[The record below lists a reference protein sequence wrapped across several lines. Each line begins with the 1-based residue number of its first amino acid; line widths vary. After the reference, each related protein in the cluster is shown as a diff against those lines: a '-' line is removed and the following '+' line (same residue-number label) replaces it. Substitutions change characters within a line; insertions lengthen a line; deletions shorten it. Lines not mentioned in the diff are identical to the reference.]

1 MIITP
6 HLGIGDLLIV
16 KMKQISNNLD
26 IDYININK
34 GLILQYCENYE
45 IKINFIINLIKLL
58 FHYTKF
64 DINNNPTDFH
74 LMDKYKLIT
83 LPRGTAKLPILDLG
97 YTSIVI
103 KQGVSLAI
111 TPQTLNYLGGNTFES
126 SGYTATISDVR
137 LMQTFEGVGI
147 NTPQA
152 TSLNSTTTL
161 GTNVSKTVV
170 GTTINIRATT
180 VNTLFGSNI
189 ALYATLTVEG
199 RDSGAR
205 LTIPITVTKVS

>member
-58 FHYTKF
+58 FHDTKF

-74 LMDKYKLIT
+74 LMDKYKLC
-83 LPRGTAKLPILDLG
+83 
-97 YTSIVI
+97 
-103 KQGVSLAI
+103 
-111 TPQTLNYLGGNTFES
+111 F
-126 SGYTATISDVR
+126 
-137 LMQTFEGVGI
+137 
-147 NTPQA
+147 
-152 TSLNSTTTL
+152 
-161 GTNVSKTVV
+161 
-170 GTTINIRATT
+170 
-180 VNTLFGSNI
+180 
-189 ALYATLTVEG
+189 
-199 RDSGAR
+199 
-205 LTIPITVTKVS
+205 